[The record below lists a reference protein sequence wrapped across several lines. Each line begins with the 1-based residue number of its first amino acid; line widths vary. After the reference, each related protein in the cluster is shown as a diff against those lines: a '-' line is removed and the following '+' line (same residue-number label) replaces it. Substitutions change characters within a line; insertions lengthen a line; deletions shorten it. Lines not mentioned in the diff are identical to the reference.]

1 MKKQTGFTLIEI
13 MISLLIGLIV
23 LGATISMYVNTIE
36 GSTNT
41 VKSARLNY
49 DLESV
54 ILLMVNDIA
63 RAGYWG
69 GATSGANSSANP
81 FTTGAANMQMPT
93 AACILYSYD
102 APETSALNGNGAVN
116 NGEYYGFKLQS
127 GTISIR
133 TSDTAETTA
142 DCTGSGWSAL
152 TVPQDVNITAL
163 TFTTAYKCLNVT
175 TSVSYDMTCAAAAAA
190 AVGNLSTG
198 DRAVESRQ
206 INIALTGQLV
216 SDTAVTKTL
225 SGTVKVRNDRIFT
238 Q

>member
-13 MISLLIGLIV
+13 MIALLIGLVI
-23 LGATISMYVNTIE
+23 LTATISMYVNTVT

-41 VKSARLNY
+41 IKSARLNY

-54 ILLMVNDIA
+54 MLLMVNDIA

-69 GATSGANSSANP
+69 AATDGANSSTNP
-81 FTTGAANMQMPT
+81 FTIGTANIQIPT

-102 APETSALNGNGAVN
+102 APSASAANGDGIVN

-127 GTISIR
+127 GTVSMR
-133 TSDTAETTA
+133 SSDTAEATA
-142 DCTGSGWSAL
+142 DCTGTGWSAL

-175 TSVSYDMTCAAAAAA
+175 TSVSYDTTCAAVVTA
-190 AVGNLSTG
+190 GNLASE
-198 DRAVESRQ
+198 AKAIESRQ
-206 INIALTGQLV
+206 IDIVLTGQLV
-216 SDTAVTKTL
+216 SDTVVTKTL
-225 SGTVKVRNDRIFT
+225 NGTVKVRNDRIFT
-238 Q
+238 QS